1 MKQIILATKNK
12 NKIRECNAELER
24 LGMEALPVTAVLEC
38 EEPEENGSTF
48 MENALLK
55 ARYYAEK
62 TGMPVIADDS
72 GLVVDCLGGA
82 PGIYSARY
90 AGEHGDD
97 EKNNEKL
104 VREVEKKGDK
114 NRSAAYICAMA
125 YVEPDGTTY
134 TAEGQC
140 HGEIVLTAK
149 GTEGFGYD
157 PYFFVKEFERTMAE
171 LTMAEKNTISHRGK
185 ALRLL
190 VEKIEEGLYEK
201 DRNPQ

>member
-24 LGMEALPVTAVLEC
+24 LGMEALPVTVVLEC
-38 EEPEENGSTF
+38 EEPEENGSSF

-104 VREVEKKGDK
+104 IREVEKKGDK